1 MVFCSQFFLCFF
13 LPLCLVAY
21 YLTPKKYKNY
31 TFLFFSLVFYFWGE
45 TRYVWLIVLSIVFN
59 YCFGLLLSKS
69 KKSFAL
75 LSIGVLANL
84 SILVY
89 YKYAFFILNTIKFEG
104 YKIEQFILP
113 LGISFY
119 TFHSISYLVD
129 IYRGKAQALNNFP
142 NMALY
147 IINFAQ
153 LVAGPI
159 VRYHDIE
166 TQLTHRKHFWLRFS
180 NGIKLFIIGL
190 SKKMLVANTMGQF
203 ADAIFNTN
211 QSHYGVVYA
220 WLGIIAYTLQIYFDF
235 SGYSDMAIGLGK
247 LFGFEFKPNF
257 KLPYASTSIRDFWQ
271 RWHISLSSW
280 FRDYVYIPLG
290 GNKKGAIRTS
300 VNLLIVF
307 VLCGF
312 WHGAN
317 FTFIVWGLFHG
328 FFLIVERIIPQKNK
342 TIIPSIFKSVYVWLV
357 IMIGWVFF
365 RSANLQTAVA
375 FIKKL
380 ILITPNCSNY
390 PEINSYSTLQ
400 FGVVLVL
407 GFLLSI
413 NCIQKGV
420 LYILKRKVVSFA
432 VYRNFSALVLM
443 LLFAL
448 CFIEIISNSYN
459 PFIYYRF

>member
-13 LPLCLVAY
+13 LPLCLATY

-45 TRYVWLIVLSIVFN
+45 TRYAWLIVLSIVFN
-59 YCFGLLLSKS
+59 YCFGLIISKS
-69 KKSFAL
+69 KKSITL
-75 LSIGVLANL
+75 LSLGVLANL
-84 SILVY
+84 SVLVY
-89 YKYAFFILNTIKFEG
+89 YKYTFFILDTIKFEG
-104 YKIEQFILP
+104 YKIEQLILP

-129 IYRGKAQALNNFP
+129 VYRGKAQALTNFP

-166 TQLTHRKHFWLRFS
+166 TQLIHRRHFWLRFS

-211 QSHYGVVYA
+211 PSHYGVVYA
-220 WLGIIAYTLQIYFDF
+220 WLGVMAYTLQIYFDF
-235 SGYSDMAIGLGK
+235 SGYSDMAVGLGK

-300 VNLLIVF
+300 INLLIVF

-328 FFLIVERIIPQKNK
+328 FFLVVERIIPQKNK
-342 TIIPSIFKSVYVWLV
+342 TIIPSIFKSAYVWLV
-357 IMIGWVFF
+357 IMVGWVFF

-413 NCIQKGV
+413 NCIQKGMLYMLKHKV
-420 LYILKRKVVSFA
+420 LSFA
-432 VYRNFSALVLM
+432 VYRNFSSLILM